1 MKKLLVL
8 FAGLTCHSLYASPVL
23 SPNTAAV
30 HTDGVFF
37 CDDCSGYSLR
47 AGFRGD
53 YVFDRKLSSTAN
65 VTSNRTSIMSNE
77 GVLTLNF
84 WDRLDI
90 YGLVGAT
97 SGQVSEI
104 YYEPVFRTSLS
115 AEATTTSSTIWGI
128 GARATILE
136 YNFGCCGTSYLGA
149 DINYQSIGSFNAP
162 ESTFNGHPLA
172 GTPITGRYKET
183 QISLQIGHRIAMV
196 TPYIA
201 AKWSN
206 AMSSI
211 EYGSYNYLQQTVP
224 AGQEGL
230 RNTGNHWGYAVGVLL
245 IDAGRMSVTAEARF
259 IDEKAMTIMG
269 EFRF

>member
-8 FAGLTCHSLYASPVL
+8 FAGLTLSSLYASPVL
-23 SPNTAAV
+23 SPNAASI

-37 CDDCSGYSLR
+37 CDDCSCWSLR

-53 YVFDRKLSSTAN
+53 YVFDRKLSTNQSSQLTMECHSIFAN
-65 VTSNRTSIMSNE
+65 E
-77 GVLTLNF
+77 AVLTFNL

-90 YGLVGAT
+90 YGLVGAATQSLVT
-97 SGQVSEI
+97 SFQIPGRGGINVESS
-104 YYEPVFRTSLS
+104 TS
-115 AEATTTSSTIWGI
+115 AKTIWGV

-136 YNFGCCGTSYLGA
+136 HNFNCYGTSYLGA
-149 DINYQSIGSFNAP
+149 DINYENIGSSYANTAI
-162 ESTFNGHPLA
+162 FNGAPSPL
-172 GTPITGRYKET
+172 PTGPMVTYEE
-183 QISLQIGHRIAMV
+183 LQVSVQVGHRISIL
-196 TPYIA
+196 TPYIG

-206 AMSSI
+206 ARAVCQEI
-211 EYGSYNYLQQTVP
+211 YGAANHK
-224 AGQEGL
+224 
-230 RNTGNHWGYAVGVLL
+230 NHWGYAVGVLL

>member
-8 FAGLTCHSLYASPVL
+8 FAGLTLSSVYASPVL
-23 SPNTAAV
+23 SPNAASI

-37 CDDCSGYSLR
+37 CDDCSCWSLR

-53 YVFDRKLSSTAN
+53 YVFDRHLIATERDLAISDYTIYAN
-65 VTSNRTSIMSNE
+65 EAVVTFN
-77 GVLTLNF
+77 L

-90 YGLVGAT
+90 YGLVGAATQSLVT
-97 SGQVSEI
+97 SVQISGRGGVNVESS
-104 YYEPVFRTSLS
+104 TS
-115 AEATTTSSTIWGI
+115 AKTIWGV

-136 YNFGCCGTSYLGA
+136 HNFNCYGTSYLGA
-149 DINYQSIGSFNAP
+149 DINYENIGSSYANTAILNGAP
-162 ESTFNGHPLA
+162 IPLPT
-172 GTPITGRYKET
+172 GPIITYEE
-183 QISLQIGHRIAMV
+183 LQVSVQVGHRISIL
-196 TPYIA
+196 TPYIG

-206 AMSSI
+206 ARAVCQEI
-211 EYGSYNYLQQTVP
+211 YGAANHK
-224 AGQEGL
+224 
-230 RNTGNHWGYAVGVLL
+230 NHWGYAVGVLL

>member
-23 SPNTAAV
+23 SPNAAAV
-30 HTDGVFF
+30 HTNGVFF
-37 CDDCSGYSLR
+37 CDDCSCWSLR

-53 YVFDRKLSSTAN
+53 YVFDRKLSVGGLGEIDNFSL
-65 VTSNRTSIMSNE
+65 MSNE
-77 GVLTLNF
+77 GVVTLNF

-90 YGLVGAT
+90 YGLVG
-97 SGQVSEI
+97 
-104 YYEPVFRTSLS
+104 
-115 AEATTTSSTIWGI
+115 EATPGMHNVVAGSNDFYNETTDYYWSARTIWGV

-149 DINYQSIGSFNAP
+149 DINYESGSTGSGP
-162 ESTFNGHPLA
+162 TTFSGMPVDI
-172 GTPITGRYKET
+172 PITGRYKET
-183 QISLQIGHRIAMV
+183 QISLQIGHRIAML

-206 AMSSI
+206 ANATS
-211 EYGSYNYLQQTVP
+211 YGDTSAYPGSPIPSHQDNF
-224 AGQEGL
+224 
-230 RNTGNHWGYAVGVLL
+230 RNTGNHWGYALGVLL

>member
-23 SPNTAAV
+23 SPNAAAV
-30 HTDGVFF
+30 HTNGVFF
-37 CDDCSGYSLR
+37 CDDCSCWSLR

-53 YVFDRKLSSTAN
+53 YVFDRKLSVGGLGEIDNFSL
-65 VTSNRTSIMSNE
+65 MSNE
-77 GVLTLNF
+77 GVVTLNF

-90 YGLVGAT
+90 YGLVG
-97 SGQVSEI
+97 
-104 YYEPVFRTSLS
+104 
-115 AEATTTSSTIWGI
+115 EATPGMHNVVAGSNDFYNETTDYYWSARTIWGV

-149 DINYQSIGSFNAP
+149 DINYESIGSSSGSSTDNGAPSLNRFNA
-162 ESTFNGHPLA
+162 N
-172 GTPITGRYKET
+172 YKET
-183 QISLQIGHRIAMV
+183 QVSLQIGHKIAML

-206 AMSSI
+206 AI
-211 EYGSYNYLQQTVP
+211 VGINLTVP
-224 AGQEGL
+224 SGAFAGTYRSLL
-230 RNTGNHWGYAVGVLL
+230 RNSGNHWGYAVGVLL

>member
-8 FAGLTCHSLYASPVL
+8 FAGLTCHSLHASPVL
-23 SPNTAAV
+23 SPNAAAV

-37 CDDCSGYSLR
+37 CDECSGYSLR

-53 YVFDRKLSSTAN
+53 YVFDRKLTLTADQSIMITST
-65 VTSNRTSIMSNE
+65 TSIMSNE
-77 GVLTLNF
+77 GVLTFNL

-90 YGLVGAT
+90 YGLVGAANSSN
-97 SGQVSEI
+97 SGVYSV
-104 YYEPVFRTSLS
+104 PPLS
-115 AEATTTSSTIWGI
+115 PFLVGAESAQTIWGV
-128 GARATILE
+128 GARATLLE
-136 YNFGCCGTSYLGA
+136 YNFGCCGTSYVGA
-149 DINYQSIGSFNAP
+149 DINYESIGSSNTNNVTINHAP
-162 ESTFNGHPLA
+162 VPSTS
-172 GTPITGRYKET
+172 PIAVNSVNYKEL
-183 QISLQIGHRIAMV
+183 QVSLQVGHKIAML

-206 AMSSI
+206 AG
-211 EYGSYNYLQQTVP
+211 YGISDRIGNRY
-224 AGQEGL
+224 L

>member
-23 SPNTAAV
+23 SPNAASI

-37 CDDCSGYSLR
+37 SDDCSCWSLR

-53 YVFDRKLSSTAN
+53 YVFDRKLSTNQSSQLTMECHSIFAN
-65 VTSNRTSIMSNE
+65 E
-77 GVLTLNF
+77 AVLTFNL

-90 YGLVGAT
+90 YGLVGAAT
-97 SGQVSEI
+97 Q
-104 YYEPVFRTSLS
+104 SLFAS
-115 AEATTTSSTIWGI
+115 HSFNNPSVGDVRLYGSSSSKTIWGV
-128 GARATILE
+128 GARTTILE
-136 YNFGCCGTSYLGA
+136 HNFNCCGTSYLGA
-149 DINYQSIGSFNAP
+149 DINYENIGSSYANTATWNGAP
-162 ESTFNGHPLA
+162 VTTFAPL
-172 GTPITGRYKET
+172 ITSYEE
-183 QISLQIGHRIAMV
+183 LQVSVQVGHRISIL
-196 TPYIA
+196 TPYIG

-206 AMSSI
+206 ARSNSLTTPTA
-211 EYGSYNYLQQTVP
+211 NHK
-224 AGQEGL
+224 
-230 RNTGNHWGYAVGVLL
+230 NHWGYAVGVLL

>member
-23 SPNTAAV
+23 SPNAAAV

-104 YYEPVFRTSLS
+104 YYEPVFRTSS
-115 AEATTTSSTIWGI
+115 AIWGV

-149 DINYQSIGSFNAP
+149 DINYQSIGSFNAS

-183 QISLQIGHRIAMV
+183 QISLQIGHRIAML

-206 AMSSI
+206 AIFFATKVFLVCSFSTFIPLSSAL
-211 EYGSYNYLQQTVP
+211 ETFS
-224 AGQEGL
+224 
-230 RNTGNHWGYAVGVLL
+230 
-245 IDAGRMSVTAEARF
+245 
-259 IDEKAMTIMG
+259 
-269 EFRF
+269 

>member
-1 MKKLLVL
+1 
-8 FAGLTCHSLYASPVL
+8 AGLTCHSLYASPVL
-23 SPNTAAV
+23 SPNAAAV

-37 CDDCSGYSLR
+37 CDDCSCWSLR

-53 YVFDRKLSSTAN
+53 YVFDRKLSSYSADHQGTTVA
-65 VTSNRTSIMSNE
+65 SMMSNE
-77 GVLTLNF
+77 GVVTLNF

-97 SGQVSEI
+97 TTQLSSIAFNSSGSTVLLESST
-104 YYEPVFRTSLS
+104 P
-115 AEATTTSSTIWGI
+115 SSTIWGV

-149 DINYQSIGSFNAP
+149 DINYESGSTGSGP
-162 ESTFNGHPLA
+162 TTFSGMPVDI
-172 GTPITGRYKET
+172 PITGRYKET
-183 QISLQIGHRIAMV
+183 QISLQIGHRIAML

-206 AMSSI
+206 ANATAYADTSA
-211 EYGSYNYLQQTVP
+211 YPGSPIPSHQDNF
-224 AGQEGL
+224 